1 MKPLEQDDATVTLR
15 RTTWRLWAFT
25 GCVVLY
31 CLRVLLGLLEIY
43 VADPTLGALNKLTE
57 LTGLFSVAYFLLEL
71 CCLKT
76 EQGDTPICRAYPCY
90 SCLVIRAPHLGNGER
105 CLACAE
111 NAVSFFERPVRAGGF
126 AVAWEEVTVVGSWTL
141 SMSLL
146 TLVASRGI
154 IPSLLRLLRLLRL
167 TNILFFGVLI
177 FVCWKRWSKYRPA
190 RDARSVEAGAG
201 YFAMP
206 SVE

>member
-90 SCLVIRAPHLGNGER
+90 SCLV
-105 CLACAE
+105 
-111 NAVSFFERPVRAGGF
+111 
-126 AVAWEEVTVVGSWTL
+126 TVVGSSTL